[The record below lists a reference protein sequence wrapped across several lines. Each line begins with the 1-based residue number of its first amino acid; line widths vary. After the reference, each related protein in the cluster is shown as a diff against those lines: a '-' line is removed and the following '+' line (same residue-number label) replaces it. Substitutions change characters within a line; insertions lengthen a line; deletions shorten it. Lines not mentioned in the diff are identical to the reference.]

1 MSTLGNYRGPSIVND
16 GLTLYLDAGT
26 ANSYNR
32 YFSANTWK
40 DISGNGRTGTFVNG
54 PIYDSGN
61 GGSIMFDGLDDYIAL
76 STLATVTSF
85 TVEIWFNS
93 VGPGLTGT
101 TQYSTLIANSNVNR
115 LLYTVG
121 AKNFLAQMGAGNH
134 FSTGTTQFNTWT
146 CIHYRYNSSN
156 TTAQWFINTVADT
169 TLVGAITLNTTQT
182 LGVGTLASA
191 YYLNGKMSR
200 VLIYNKAL
208 SSTEIL
214 QNYNATR
221 ARFGI

>member
-1 MSTLGNYRGPSIVND
+1 MSTLGNYRGPSIVKD
-16 GLTLYLDAGT
+16 GLVLYLDAAT
-26 ANSYNR
+26 ANSYNK
-32 YFSANTWK
+32 YISPTIWK

-93 VGPGLTGT
+93 AGAGLTGST
-101 TQYSTLIANSNVNR
+101 GYSTLIATNNANR
-115 LLYTVG
+115 LLNRFTDRI
-121 AKNFLAQMGAGNH
+121 FLAQMGAGNH
-134 FSTGTTQFNTWT
+134 FSTGSTQFNTWN

-182 LGVGTLASA
+182 LGVGTLSSG
-191 YYLNGKMSR
+191 YYFNGKMSR

-221 ARFGI
+221 ARFGL